1 MPLPQSSAITYWQ
14 RTCPCWKLAS
24 WPRVHLT
31 QSCSLL
37 PLSKTSQRADYLSI
51 LLTCRTRKQ
60 VSISGGVFFLWLYR
74 LSFSAVALLSAWLQ
88 VCSQCQLLHL
98 QLWLIYPKH
107 FFFSFFLPQHTCF
120 LGLVPIPITGRKEMP
135 ISISLLIWS
144 LKCGYETLETGTL

>member
-107 FFFSFFLPQHTCF
+107 FFFSFFVATAYLLFGAGANTNN
-120 LGLVPIPITGRKEMP
+120 GKKGNANINISVDMVP
-135 ISISLLIWS
+135 
-144 LKCGYETLETGTL
+144 

>member
-107 FFFSFFLPQHTCF
+107 FFFFFFFATAYLLFGAGANTNN
-120 LGLVPIPITGRKEMP
+120 GKKGNANINISVDMVP
-135 ISISLLIWS
+135 
-144 LKCGYETLETGTL
+144 